1 MISSLTAPRNWPI
14 WAFVISVAMLAAAHA
29 FERIALLAPCPLC
42 LRQREVYWVAL
53 TIAAIG
59 YFAIMRFATP
69 KLILAVNGALC
80 LVFLVGTAVA
90 VYHAGVEWKFWE
102 GPKDCA
108 NAGGGDIGSAADL
121 LSSLDEKMAVV
132 SCSDAAWR
140 MFGISMAGYNAIM
153 SLGLTIVS
161 AIMALRPARRIP
173 A

>member
-14 WAFVISVAMLAAAHA
+14 WAFIISAAMLAVAHA

-59 YFAIMRFATP
+59 YVAIIRFATP
-69 KLILAVNGALC
+69 RHILAVNAALC

-108 NAGGGDIGSAADL
+108 TSSGGDFGNGADL
-121 LSSLDEKMAVV
+121 LESLDQKMAIV

-140 MFGISMAGYNAIM
+140 MFGISMAGYNAMI
-153 SLGLTIVS
+153 SLGLTVIS
-161 AIMALRPARRIP
+161 AVMALRSSKRIP